1 MPKSTDRESSSDP
14 QPEYDFSQGERGKY
28 AGRYRAGT
36 NVVVLDPEVAAVF
49 PDAESVNQALKYL
62 IAIAHRAGARKRH
75 PR

>member
-49 PDAESVNQALKYL
+49 PDAESVNQALKDL

>member
-1 MPKSTDRESSSDP
+1 MPKSTDRKPSSDT

-49 PDAESVNQALKYL
+49 PDAESVNQALRDL
-62 IAIAHRAGARKRH
+62 IAIAHRAGARKR
-75 PR
+75 PQR